1 MAATQAVTAPKAVRA
16 HISTM
21 RFLLPVAL
29 AIRRTMTMVAHAQPK
44 VTTGPASTASGPKPR
59 TEREIDPKV
68 GAKVDAFFA
77 RMVRP
82 PGDD

>member
-1 MAATQAVTAPKAVRA
+1 
-16 HISTM
+16 M
-21 RFLLPVAL
+21 RFLLPAAL
-29 AIRRTMTMVAHAQPK
+29 AVRRAMTTVAHAQPK
-44 VTTGPASTASGPKPR
+44 ATKGQAIVTASSQKRGPKAR

-82 PGDD
+82 PDD

>member
-1 MAATQAVTAPKAVRA
+1 
-16 HISTM
+16 M

-29 AIRRTMTMVAHAQPK
+29 AIRRTMTIVAHAQPK
-44 VTTGPASTASGPKPR
+44 ATTGPASVTASGRKPR

-82 PGDD
+82 PGD